1 VIALKPRT
9 SMRSFL
15 RSRNE
20 ADVQSSTETGRDGKF
35 VLPEQLPKGHAYS
48 MVVAAR
54 GFVPLTVEHA
64 LRVSAGAPENAN
76 IGKIELERD

>member
-1 VIALKPRT
+1 MIALKPKV
-9 SMRSFL
+9 SMRRFL
-15 RSRNE
+15 SSRKE

-35 VLPEQLPKGHAYS
+35 VLPEQLPRGHAYS

-54 GFVPLTVEHA
+54 GYVPLTVEHA
-64 LRVSAGAPENAN
+64 LRVSTGAPENAN